1 MMGHLSSFS
10 ASGVG
15 NSNAPGVA
23 PAGGGGVCLSFDLS
37 DT

>member
-15 NSNAPGVA
+15 NSNAPVVA
-23 PAGGGGVCLSFDLS
+23 LAGGGDV
-37 DT
+37 